1 MTTYTEKKLF
11 TPGPLCVPVE
21 VKGAMGVDLGSR
33 DHQFISCVAQVR
45 AGLLKVAQVS
55 APEYTCVPLQ
65 GSGTYCVEAVVN
77 TASPRDNTAK
87 VLVLVNGAYGRRIV
101 QMCEKATIPV
111 TVLEG
116 PEHLPM
122 SLLEVEAA
130 LQKKDDSDGVGGGWS
145 MVCIVHCETS
155 SGVINPICEVGQL
168 VRRYCPG
175 ASYMVDAMSS
185 FGAVEVDMVA
195 CGIDFLVSS
204 ANKCLEGVP
213 GFAYAICRT
222 SRLLSCKGNCRV
234 LSLDLVE
241 QHVGLEVNGQ
251 FRFTPPTHAL
261 LAFNVALTRFWHQGG
276 VQGRAHRYK
285 QNNEILVSGMEGLGY
300 RRLVQPPHASYIITA
315 FHFPKHEAF
324 SFTKLYNGLAERGL
338 VIYPGKVTSAECF
351 RIGNIGDLHTHDINT
366 LLQAVKEVM
375 VQMGLPVP
383 LNS

>member
-1 MTTYTEKKLF
+1 MTPVTNPTNEAEELYYRALVRTRVIVELTLGVVKNRFRCIHRFGGELQYT
-11 TPGPLCVPVE
+11 PLRSA
-21 VKGAMGVDLGSR
+21 K
-33 DHQFISCVAQVR
+33 I
-45 AGLLKVAQVS
+45 VS
-55 APEYTCVPLQ
+55 ACLLLHNRCV
-65 GSGTYCVEAVVN
+65 SR
-77 TASPRDNTAK
+77 S
-87 VLVLVNGAYGRRIV
+87 
-101 QMCEKATIPV
+101 IPD
-111 TVLEG
+111 
-116 PEHLPM
+116 PNNHLPEEDM
-122 SLLEVEAA
+122 PIEAHVETA
-130 LQKKDDSDGVGGGWS
+130 LQKKDGDGGDGDGDGGGWS

-155 SGVINPICEVGQL
+155 SGVINPIFEVGQL

-185 FGAVEVDMVA
+185 FGAVEVDMAA

-222 SRLLSCKGNCRV
+222 SRLLSCRGNCRV

-285 QNNEILVSGMEGLGY
+285 QNNEVLVSGMESLGY
-300 RRLVQPPHASYIITA
+300 RRLVHPPHASYIITA

-324 SFTKLYNGLAERGL
+324 NFTKLYNGLAERGL

-351 RIGNIGDLHTHDINT
+351 RVGNIGDLHTHDINT